1 MGEKQCQANKQSPT
15 VDISLLESW
24 IKEIAENYPEGIVT
38 AASRLKPSVEFL
50 DFVSEILNKF
60 SRKRSQ
66 DVLLSVFYTEIYS
79 KWKSF
84 FPSCNDQKVVN
95 LVLIHFPQKLIA
107 YYKNAASVTTAEP
120 EVILLLYFYI

>member
-1 MGEKQCQANKQSPT
+1 M
-15 VDISLLESW
+15 DISLLESW
-24 IKEIAENYPEGIVT
+24 IKEIAENLRDEKIYPKGIVT
-38 AASRLKPSVEFL
+38 AASRLKPCVEFL

-60 SRKRSQ
+60 SRKCSQ
-66 DVLLSVFYTEIYS
+66 DVLLSVFYKEIYS

-120 EVILLLYFYI
+120 EVILEHPSTVLLYLK